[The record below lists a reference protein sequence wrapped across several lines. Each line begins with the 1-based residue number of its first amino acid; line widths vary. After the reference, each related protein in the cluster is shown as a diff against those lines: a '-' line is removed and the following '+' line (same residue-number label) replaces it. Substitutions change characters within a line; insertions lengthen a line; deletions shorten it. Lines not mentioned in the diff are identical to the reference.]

1 MANVIDSRCPG
12 GGRNPYCANCD
23 CLLGIEGAHVVGATL
38 GAAGRVVTVVT
49 APRLA
54 GCLKCG
60 VVAVGHGRLAV
71 NLVDAPWAGIPTNI
85 IWRKRRFR
93 CAESKCPVVTFT
105 EENRGIAPSRALL
118 TARAARWAVGQ
129 MRRENASVRG
139 LARQMGTAWQTV
151 WSAVEPILEAAADD
165 ESRFA
170 GVEALGVDEHVW
182 HHGDQRV
189 RGSRYFT
196 GMTDLTRHTDP
207 KTGKKQVRARL
218 LDLVGGRSGPVLGDW
233 LKERGEQWR
242 ADVKVAAIESLSDC
256 LCKRWIVN
264 FD

>member
-1 MANVIDSRCPG
+1 
-12 GGRNPYCANCD
+12 
-23 CLLGIEGAHVVGATL
+23 
-38 GAAGRVVTVVT
+38 
-49 APRLA
+49 
-54 GCLKCG
+54 
-60 VVAVGHGRLAV
+60 GRLAV

-93 CAESKCPVVTFT
+93 CLESKCPVVTFT
-105 EENRGIAPSRALL
+105 EENRGIAASRALL